1 LELIIK
7 LTPFILPK
15 VDKIGHTYKNINM
28 LESLKQKNG
37 KQSFE
42 SLPFCTQDESVL
54 ELLYKDLVQ
63 LYELRI
69 PLKQEGLSNYSVNPN
84 FLRDKRTNTL
94 LQ

>member
-1 LELIIK
+1 MRGRQFTR
-7 LTPFILPK
+7 LTHSK
-15 VDKIGHTYKNINM
+15 G
-28 LESLKQKNG
+28 
-37 KQSFE
+37 
-42 SLPFCTQDESVL
+42 TQDDSVL

>member
-1 LELIIK
+1 MSQIVHILQAIK
-7 LTPFILPK
+7 
-15 VDKIGHTYKNINM
+15 N
-28 LESLKQKNG
+28 KNG
-37 KQSFE
+37 RESFDN
-42 SLPFCTQDESVL
+42 LPFCTQDESVL

-63 LYELRI
+63 LYDLRI